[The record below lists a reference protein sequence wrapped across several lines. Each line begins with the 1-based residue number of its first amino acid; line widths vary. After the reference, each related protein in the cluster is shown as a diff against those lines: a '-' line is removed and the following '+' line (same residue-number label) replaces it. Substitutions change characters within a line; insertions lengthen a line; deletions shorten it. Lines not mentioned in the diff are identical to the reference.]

1 MLFCDQIYLFEP
13 LHISKT
19 SNSRNCIVHCAHLQ
33 YLCALLVVHHVHFCR
48 VLTFCTFLQ
57 GVHFFCIYAGC
68 ACLCNFVVHFCR
80 VCTFSCIFSA
90 GCAIFLLTSF
100 TGCAFLCTCAF
111 LQGVFLCISVGV
123 FFCAFFLQDVQFCCA
138 LLQGVHFLCI
148 SSGSCAFFVYFCI
161 SAGCAFFVH
170 FCFSAGS
177 LFFVHF
183 CISAGS
189 EFFVHFCSRLCICV
203 HFYCRVCFFC
213 ALLLQVVLF
222 CALLQQV
229 VLFCALLLQGV
240 PCLCTF
246 AAWCAFWHFYCRV
259 VLFRAI
265 LQQGVLLCISSAGRA
280 ISLFTST
287 AGFAFFVHFC
297 SRLCTSDNSWRCSP
311 ARPGAVT
318 SADIIESRKK
328 RKTFLL
334 TKKSLAAY

>member
-222 CALLQQV
+222 CALLLQV
-229 VLFCALLLQGV
+229 VLFCALL
-240 PCLCTF
+240 
-246 AAWCAFWHFYCRV
+246 
-259 VLFRAI
+259 
-265 LQQGVLLCISSAGRA
+265 QQVVLLCA
-280 ISLFTST
+280 SLLQDVQFR
-287 AGFAFFVHFC
+287 C
-297 SRLCTSDNSWRCSP
+297 SLLLQGLLFLCTSAAGCALP
-311 ARPGAVT
+311 TILGVAVLLRPGAVT